1 MGIIIGIYTE
11 MKAASFIYFYFFIA
25 KIVEIYRN
33 RETRH
38 ECIPTKNS
46 HRNKDRK
53 TNILDLRASNYG
65 IICTE
70 KCTNKM
76 R

>member
-11 MKAASFIYFYFFIA
+11 MKAASLIYFYFFIA
-25 KIVEIYRN
+25 KMLEIYRN

-46 HRNKDRK
+46 H
-53 TNILDLRASNYG
+53 ILDLRASNYG
-65 IICTE
+65 II
-70 KCTNKM
+70 
-76 R
+76 